1 MVVAVNKA
9 MILAAGRGM
18 RMRPLTDSI
27 PKPLVEV
34 LGKPLIDWQLDWV
47 AEAGIQDVV
56 INSSYL
62 AEKLEAHVTQRQK
75 PQVVISREAERLET
89 GGGIAKAL
97 PLLGTQAFFSLN
109 SDVIMRDAEGKSALE
124 RLAKA
129 WDDDTMDVFMLL
141 QPTEKAFG
149 YDGEG
154 DFFVENGRLR
164 RKGDAPS
171 APYIFT
177 GVQMIHPRF
186 FKDAPNDEAF
196 SLNVLYNRGLSDDG
210 WMNARISYIIHE
222 GEWLHVG
229 DVKARDAAE
238 LNLAEIA

>member
-18 RMRPLTDSI
+18 RMRPLTDTI
-27 PKPLVEV
+27 PKPLVPV

-47 AEAGIQDVV
+47 AESGIEDVV

-89 GGGIAKAL
+89 GGGISKAL

-109 SDVIMRDAEGKSALE
+109 SDVIMRDAKGSSALE

-129 WDDDTMDVFMLL
+129 WDEDTMDVLMLL

-154 DFFVENGRLR
+154 DFFVESGRLR
-164 RKGDAPS
+164 RRGDAAA

-186 FKDAPNDEAF
+186 FKDSPEGAF
-196 SLNVLYNRGLSDDG
+196 SLNVLYNKALSDDG
-210 WMNARISYIIHE
+210 WMNPRISYIIHK
-222 GEWLHVG
+222 GDWLHVG
-229 DVKARDAAE
+229 DVNARDAAE
-238 LNLAEIA
+238 VKLAENA

>member
-1 MVVAVNKA
+1 MVVSVNKA

-18 RMRPLTDSI
+18 RMRPLTDTI
-27 PKPLVEV
+27 PKPLVPV
-34 LGKPLIDWQLDWV
+34 MGKPLIDWQLDWV
-47 AEAGIQDVV
+47 AEAGIEDVV

-62 AEKLEAHVTQRQK
+62 AEKLEAHVTQRTS

-109 SDVIMRDAEGKSALE
+109 SDVIMRDAKGSSALQ
-124 RLAKA
+124 RLAQA
-129 WDDDTMDVFMLL
+129 WDEDTMDVLMLL

-164 RKGDAPS
+164 RRGDAPS

-186 FKDAPNDEAF
+186 FKGAPEGAF
-196 SLNVLYNRGLSDDG
+196 SLNELYNRALSGEG
-210 WMNARISYIIHE
+210 WMDARISYILHE
-222 GEWLHVG
+222 GDWLHVG

-238 LNLAEIA
+238 MKLAESV